1 MLLNPIA
8 DRLKDQVSAFRNN
21 VGGAVDFAA
30 AEGNLKSVP
39 AAFVLPLMDKAGQNN
54 LACGGV
60 EQRVVERFGVAL
72 VVNNTSDAR
81 GNAAHTDLEP
91 LRRAVIDALL
101 NWQPSAEYDP
111 CEYGGGRILKLNG
124 KDLWWQLDFTTAY
137 FERKV

>member
-1 MLLNPIA
+1 MLLAPIEA
-8 DRLKDQVSAFRNN
+8 RLKDQVAALNRN
-21 VGGAVDFAA
+21 VAGAVDFAA

-39 AAFVLPLMDKAGQNN
+39 AAFVLPLIDKAGPNN
-54 LACGGV
+54 LACGGI

-72 VVNNTSDAR
+72 VVNNASDAR
-81 GNAAHTDLEP
+81 GAAAHTALEP

-101 NWQPSAEYDP
+101 GWPPGAEYDP

-124 KDLWWQLDFTTAY
+124 MDLWWQLDFTTAY